1 LEARVQR
8 GQRIELLCGE
18 SEDFHLAI
26 VSDIGGTRESIQM
39 AMSPN
44 IIPGEKVAMRLRA
57 SLSIDT
63 DTLAAPETRIY
74 ISLGVSRAEPQ
85 EFRRRFRSAP
95 ACRHRKFTSFYPNR
109 IEIFCREK
117 DKSVVGIVITVPLI
131 EGEHT
136 FWILISQ
143 IPL

>member
-1 LEARVQR
+1 
-8 GQRIELLCGE
+8 
-18 SEDFHLAI
+18 
-26 VSDIGGTRESIQM
+26 M

-44 IIPGEKVAMRLRA
+44 IIPGEKVAMRFRA

-85 EFRRRFRSAP
+85 EFRRRFRSSP
-95 ACRHRKFTSFYPNR
+95 ACRHGKFTSFYPNR

-117 DKSVVGIVITVPLI
+117 DKSVLRGGCVVGIVITASLI

>member
-1 LEARVQR
+1 
-8 GQRIELLCGE
+8 
-18 SEDFHLAI
+18 
-26 VSDIGGTRESIQM
+26 M

-44 IIPGEKVAMRLRA
+44 IIPGEKVAMRFRA

-63 DTLAAPETRIY
+63 DTLAAPETRIS

-85 EFRRRFRSAP
+85 EFRRRFRSSP
-95 ACRHRKFTSFYPNR
+95 ACRHGKFTSFYPNR

-117 DKSVVGIVITVPLI
+117 GKSVLRGGCVVGIVITAPLI